1 MKQIIKFKI
10 EITIFILF
18 FITRFLFLQI
28 SEFNNFELQPDS
40 YWYTKQSDEVLR
52 GNFNLI
58 KPLFI
63 TAPFFTYF
71 QALIKFIFSSYW
83 MGVLEIL
90 QISISS
96 IAGIFFCK
104 LSFQLFKKKQTA
116 ILSTI
121 LFCFYPITLWWVG
134 SFTQE
139 IWFQSFLIIFFY
151 YFMKSLDEN
160 SLKLLIVSAIFF
172 SLTFLTKSHILIF
185 SIFIPIIILL
195 KKNLLFF
202 KKLKFIF
209 AFIIISLVST
219 LPYGIYN
226 LIVNKTYAISS
237 SGSGGSFL
245 VGNNEEAYLNFIKL
259 DEITPEQK
267 KRFSHVM
274 FTIFDEVKP
283 KLKNKTQPEV
293 QKIYFSEGLKW
304 IKQNPAKAIE
314 LKINH
319 AKNFFTPGIS
329 SYWHSYEKWLAA
341 LIFSGP
347 LYFFAYISIVYHLIS
362 KFKENFWILG
372 LIISMFAFTI
382 IFYYSGR
389 FIVITLEPYYIIF
402 ASDLLV
408 RTWNKFI
415 RP

>member
-28 SEFNNFELQPDS
+28 SEFNNFELQLDS

-58 KPLFI
+58 QPLFI

-151 YFMKSLDEN
+151 YFMKSLDKN

-319 AKNFFTPGIS
+319 AKSFFTPGIS
-329 SYWHSYEKWLAA
+329 SYWHSYERWLAA

-415 RP
+415 RS